1 MKTRKPTHP
10 GAVFR
15 EDVLLP
21 LHLSVT
27 EAAERL
33 GVSRKQL
40 SLFCNERAALSPEMA
55 LRIGEATGTS
65 PESWLAMQSKL
76 TLWEASQVKPHNV
89 QSQFDAVALTF
100 TGIKIALIP
109 LLWSI
114 AFVTRA
120 LL

>member
-65 PESWLAMQSKL
+65 PESWLVMQSKL
-76 TLWEASQVKPHNV
+76 ALWEASQVKPHNV
-89 QSQFDAVALTF
+89 QANSM
-100 TGIKIALIP
+100 P
-109 LLWSI
+109 LPLSLQESKL
-114 AFVTRA
+114 R
-120 LL
+120 